1 MPMKSSLVTGGIT
14 IGVTDL
20 VPTVDWVLG
29 GCRGPVPASL
39 SSLIA
44 GLLAAAFHAG
54 VNWFAERAESRSADG
69 ASGAIVVPK
78 LGTMVTVVGAGA
90 ASGGGGGGMPSPAA
104 PSGSVAPTPV
114 SPDTAT

>member
-54 VNWFAERAESRSADG
+54 VNWFAERAESRSTDA
-69 ASGAIVVPK
+69 ASSAIVVPK
-78 LGTMVTVVGAGA
+78 PGTTVTVVGADV
-90 ASGGGGGGMPSPAA
+90 ASGGGVVPAPTTPAA
-104 PSGSVAPTPV
+104 PVAPAP
-114 SPDTAT
+114 TATVAAT

>member
-54 VNWFAERAESRSADG
+54 VNWFAERAESRSAG
-69 ASGAIVVPK
+69 GTSGAIVVPK
-78 LGTMVTVVGAGA
+78 LGTTVTVVGAGA
-90 ASGGGGGGMPSPAA
+90 ASGGGVMP
-104 PSGSVAPTPV
+104 APTTPASPV
-114 SPDTAT
+114 ATAPTATVAAT